1 MLYPGTLEDRAG
13 RKEQKFIPLI
23 RTSKVSG
30 LLEWDDYTSQS
41 FSPMTMSPSRE
52 INPDPKRRD
61 DGDSHVIAAQIRNE
75 SKQTPL
81 NVVFCSDIDMITDWF
96 FMERN
101 RGMLDVKFDN
111 VTFVLNAVDALAG
124 DETFIPLRS
133 RRESMRTLEYVENRT
148 SKLRESL
155 NREERDAQEQLDKE
169 LTKAEDA
176 LRAEIKKI
184 EEDETLDDR
193 SREVQLRQKEEQ
205 LSRQLEVQRE
215 NLQRQLNSRVNKS
228 ALEMK
233 REIRRVENTVRMSA
247 YVVAAVLPVCFGML
261 FLGIRNYAEQ
271 QSISPGRRKS

>member
-1 MLYPGTLEDRAG
+1 MLFPGTLEDRAG

-23 RTSKVSG
+23 RTSKESG
-30 LLEWDDYTSQS
+30 LLEWDDYTTQS

-52 INPDPKRRD
+52 IKPDPKRRN
-61 DGDSHVIAAQIRNE
+61 DGESHIIAAQIRNE
-75 SKQTPL
+75 TKETPL
-81 NVVFCSDIDMITDWF
+81 NVIFCSDIDMITDWF

-101 RGMLDVKFDN
+101 RGMLDIRFDN

-133 RRESMRTLEYVENRT
+133 RRESMRTLEYVESRT

-155 NREERDAQEQLDKE
+155 NKEERDAQELMDKE

-176 LRAEIKKI
+176 LRDEIRKI
-184 EEDETLDDR
+184 EEDQTLDDR
-193 SREVQLRQKEEQ
+193 GREVQLRQKEEQ

-215 NLQRQLNSRVNKS
+215 QLQRQLNSRVNKS

-271 QSISPGRRKS
+271 QSISPVRRKS